1 MVDGRIDEIRMGWDW
16 GVVTALYG
24 AKRVDVMMFEECVEV
39 IERRERDGLEGWKQI
54 WGCYVWWDGDIFDEV
69 VIRYIL

>member
-1 MVDGRIDEIRMGWDW
+1 
-16 GVVTALYG
+16 VTALYG

-54 WGCYVWWDGDIFDEV
+54 
-69 VIRYIL
+69 